1 MKRLL
6 DELVYKTR
14 KYTSDGKLASYI
26 PELLKA
32 NINDLGIYIIDNRGN
47 ESFSGDYNKFFTIQS
62 ISKTISLLL
71 ALQDNGIEYIMGN
84 IGLESTGKPFDAID
98 YTESQILRNHIN
110 PMVNMGAIAVYHMIK
125 GKTYEEKFHRTLSL
139 AKKLTDNKLV
149 EVDETVYKSEKM
161 TGNKNRAMAYLL
173 LTHKIIEGSVE
184 DVVDMHFKMSSLK
197 VTCKELAN
205 IGLILANKGQN
216 MSGEQVVAPK
226 HAMFVNAILTTCG
239 MYDGSGNFAI
249 KVGMP
254 AKSGVG
260 GGIMAVAPRKFGIG
274 IYSPALDRNGNSV
287 AGRKLLENLSQEL
300 SLSIF

>member
-6 DELVYKTR
+6 DDLVYKTR
-14 KYTSDGKLASYI
+14 KYTSDGELASYI

-32 NINDLGIYIIDNRGN
+32 NINDLGIYIIDNNGD
-47 ESFSGDYNKFFTIQS
+47 EGFSGEYNKSFTIQS

-71 ALQDNGIEYIMGN
+71 ALQDNGIEYLMEN

-98 YTESQILRNHIN
+98 YTESQILRKHIN

-125 GKTYEEKFHRTLSL
+125 GETYEEKFHRALTL
-139 AKKLTDNKLV
+139 AKKLMGNELI
-149 EVDETVYKSEKM
+149 EVNETVYESEKM

-173 LTHKIIEGSVE
+173 LTHKIIKGNVE

-205 IGLILANKGQN
+205 IAFILANKGQN
-216 MSGEQVVAPK
+216 ISGEQIVETK
-226 HAMFVNAILTTCG
+226 HAMFANAILTTCG

-260 GGIMAVAPRKFGIG
+260 GGIMAVAPRQFGIG
-274 IYSPALDRNGNSV
+274 IYSPGLDKNGNSL
-287 AGRKLLENLSQEL
+287 AGKKLLEELSEEL